1 MVCIFYW
8 NARQCC
14 RKARGRPAQL
24 RAMNNDCYI
33 SVFYSILLRF
43 QLQKRLRRFWTGPV
57 NTTVQDGGMAETF
70 PSDKPGQNPDDIV
83 VSLRGITNRF
93 GTQVVHEH
101 LDLDIRRGEILGLI
115 GGSGSGKSV
124 LLRTI
129 LGLNRQAEGTV
140 TVMGV
145 NMDNSSDQ
153 EEVRRQW
160 GVLFQEGALFS
171 SMNVGENI
179 AFPLREFTS
188 VPKEMQADIARM
200 KLEFVGL
207 PQLAYEKFPSE
218 LSGGMKKRAGLARAL
233 ALDPA
238 ILLLDEP
245 TSGLDPLSAAD
256 FDQLL
261 LSLRESLNLTVCMVT
276 HDLDSLYAACDR
288 VAVLAEKRIYAVD
301 TIKNLMQVDYPWIQ
315 EYFKG
320 PRGRAAECTAEKDEG
335 HGGD

>member
-1 MVCIFYW
+1 MSERTH
-8 NARQCC
+8 ARPPEG
-14 RKARGRPAQL
+14 KE
-24 RAMNNDCYI
+24 
-33 SVFYSILLRF
+33 
-43 QLQKRLRRFWTGPV
+43 
-57 NTTVQDGGMAETF
+57 ETA
-70 PSDKPGQNPDDIV
+70 

-93 GTQVVHEH
+93 GKQVVHEN
-101 LDLDIRRGEILGLI
+101 LDLDIRKGEIIGLI
-115 GGSGSGKSV
+115 GGSGTGKSV

-129 LGLNRQAEGTV
+129 LGLNRQAAGTV

-145 NMDNSSDQ
+145 NMDDAPD
-153 EEVRRQW
+153 EEKGKIRRQW

-188 VPKEMQADIARM
+188 MAKDMRQAVARM
-200 KLEFVGL
+200 KLDFVGL
-207 PQLAYEKFPSE
+207 PQNAFEKLPSE

-233 ALDPA
+233 AMDPA

-261 LSLRESLNLTVCMVT
+261 LELRSSLDLTVCMVT

-301 TIKNLMQVDYPWIQ
+301 TIDNLVKLDYPWIQ
-315 EYFKG
+315 EYFTG
-320 PRGRAAECTAEKDEG
+320 PRGRAARSSATKENADS
-335 HGGD
+335 